1 MSSVTIHVLIFL
13 CAGFMII
20 VPGKLVCV
28 MCFTGHTLLLA
39 DVDPYLAKYVHGTNN
54 SYIHVNNLY

>member
-13 CAGFMII
+13 CAGFII
-20 VPGKLVCV
+20 FRGKLVCV
-28 MCFTGHTLLLA
+28 MCFTVHTLLLA